1 MNKLYIVGTPI
12 GNLEDMSFR
21 AVRVLQEVDLILAE
35 DTRNSIKLL
44 NHFEIKNKMLSYHEH
59 NEQAKSIE
67 FIKLLQE
74 GKNIALISDAGMPG
88 ISDPGEILIHKAILA
103 GIEVEVIPGANA
115 AITALIQSGLST
127 KRFVFEGFLPR
138 KKKDRTVYLKRLL
151 LEIGTSIYYESPHRI
166 VETLKE
172 LNILIGKREISLSR
186 ELTKK
191 FEETIR
197 GTASELLKYYQDH
210 EPRGEYVLLVAGNI
224 SEEVQM
230 SIDDVLIMVE
240 NRVSAGE
247 NKKEVLKDLAQQF
260 NFSKRD
266 IYQAYLAKR
275 G

>member
-1 MNKLYIVGTPI
+1 MSKLYIVGTPI

-21 AVRVLQEVDLILAE
+21 AIRVLQEVDLILAE

-59 NEQAKSIE
+59 NEQAKSSEYIN
-67 FIKLLQE
+67 LLQE

-88 ISDPGEILIHKAILA
+88 ISDPGEILIYKAILA
-103 GIEVEVIPGANA
+103 GIDIEVIPGANA

-138 KKKDRTVYLKRLL
+138 KKKDRIAYLKRLAV
-151 LEIGTSIYYESPHRI
+151 ETGTSIYYESPHRI
-166 VETLKE
+166 IGTLQE
-172 LNILIGKREISLSR
+172 LSLLIGERQISISR

-197 GTASELLKYYQDH
+197 GTVTEILEYYQSH

-224 SEEVQM
+224 TEEVQVKLE
-230 SIDDVLIMVE
+230 DVLTLLE
-240 NRVSAGE
+240 ARVLAGE
-247 NKKEVLKDLAQQF
+247 NKKEVLKALAQQF
-260 NFSKRD
+260 NLKKRD
-266 IYQAYLAKR
+266 LYQAYLAKR